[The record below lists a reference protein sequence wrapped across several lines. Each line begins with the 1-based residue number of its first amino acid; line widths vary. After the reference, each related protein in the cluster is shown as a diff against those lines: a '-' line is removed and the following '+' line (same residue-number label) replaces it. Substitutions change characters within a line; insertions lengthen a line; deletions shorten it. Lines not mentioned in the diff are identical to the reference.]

1 MKILRTT
8 ALVVGFS
15 LVASIHLISNAATVA
30 AGFDTQTLSN
40 NDDDS
45 TGPVSLGFNFNYYGT
60 IYSQAFVNNNGNV
73 TFGGAL
79 ADYTPTGL
87 NGATKLPIIAPF
99 FADVDTRESSPVTF
113 GMGNYA
119 GRNAF
124 GVTYANVGYYDF
136 HADKTNTFQLVLVDR
151 SDVQSGD
158 ADIYFNYDSILFET
172 GDEDGGVDGLGGI
185 AARAGYSNGSG
196 IAGTFFELTGS
207 GVPGSFINGGPF
219 ALNMSL
225 NNSTPG
231 QYLFNVRAGVVTAPG
246 VIPAP
251 PTVGE
256 VPEPGI
262 VVLLGAGLLGLITAR
277 RRKFF

>member
-8 ALVVGFS
+8 ALVIGLS
-15 LVASIHLISNAATVA
+15 ILASIHSISNASTVA

-45 TGPVSLGFNFNYYGT
+45 TSPISLGFNLNYYGT

-73 TFGGAL
+73 TFGSAL

-87 NGATKLPIIAPF
+87 NGPTKLPIIAPF

-113 GMGNYA
+113 GLGSYA

-124 GVTYANVGYYDF
+124 GVTYADVGYYDF

-151 SDVQSGD
+151 SDVKLGD
-158 ADIYFNYDSILFET
+158 ADIYFNYETILFET

-196 IAGTFFELTGS
+196 LAGTFFELAGS
-207 GVPGSFINGGPF
+207 GVPGSFIDNGPF
-219 ALNMSL
+219 ALNMSS
-225 NNSTPG
+225 NNATPG

-246 VIPAP
+246 VVPTP
-251 PTVGE
+251 PTTGE
-256 VPEPGI
+256 VPEPGG
-262 VVLLGAGLLGLITAR
+262 VALLGAGLIGLITAR
-277 RRKFF
+277 RRKLL